1 MFISANTR
9 KSRLLQFGAVLYA
22 VFAVFPQTA
31 AADEWKPEKSVEMIV
46 GSSPGSGTDVTARY
60 IQKTVQDRKMLEVP
74 MAVVNKPGGG
84 SAIAFADLAQHAGD
98 PHYFVL
104 GSYNLVTNHIT
115 GKSKLG
121 INDFT
126 PMALLFNDYVS
137 FNVKADS
144 SIGSGS
150 DLIGRVKKDPQSVTF
165 GLSSSV
171 AGANYI
177 ALALVMKNAGVDVK
191 KLKIVIFSSGGKSAT
206 AVLGGHVDVQ
216 VVSASVG
223 AKQLETKQM
232 RMLAIASPQR
242 LQGSLAGI
250 PTWKDL
256 GVSVVASN
264 WRNIIGPKDIT
275 AAQVAYWDRVFGQL
289 THTDEWK
296 AYLDRSFSDNAY
308 MNSAQTRKY
317 LEEQS
322 TEIKSILVDL
332 GLVK

>member
-1 MFISANTR
+1 MLISANIR
-9 KSRLLQFGAVLYA
+9 KSQLFQFGVVLYA
-22 VFAVFPQTA
+22 VFAAFPQTA
-31 AADEWKPEKSVEMIV
+31 AADEWKPEKSVAMIV

-60 IQKTVQDRKMLEVP
+60 IQKIIRDRKMLEVP
-74 MAVVNKPGGG
+74 MEVVNKPGGG
-84 SAIAFADLAQHAGD
+84 SAIAFADLAQHARD

-121 INDFT
+121 IDDFT

-144 SIGSGS
+144 SIRSGD

-177 ALALVMKNAGVDVK
+177 ALALVMKNAGVNVK
-191 KLKIVIFSSGGKSAT
+191 KLKIVIFSSGGNSAT

-216 VVSASVG
+216 VVSASIG
-223 AKQLETKQM
+223 AKQIEAKQM
-232 RMLAIASPQR
+232 RMLAIASPRR
-242 LQGSLAGI
+242 LQGTLAGI
-250 PTWKDL
+250 PTWKEL
-256 GVSVVASN
+256 GVPVIASN
-264 WRNIIGPKDIT
+264 WRNIIGPKDMT
-275 AAQVAYWDRVFGQL
+275 ADQIAYWDQLFGQL

-296 AYLDRSFSDNAY
+296 AYLDQSFSDNAY

-322 TEIKSILVDL
+322 AEIKSILLDL